1 MLPHLKCKTNVLHK
15 GAKMTSYTFRLDEQL
30 KQEAFSVFKSYG
42 LTPAQAIKMMLQQVV
57 RTKSIPVQFDYQPN
71 AETAEAIRE
80 LTAGEAEHHEVNSV
94 EEMMALMQKMATE

>member
-1 MLPHLKCKTNVLHK
+1 
-15 GAKMTSYTFRLDEQL
+15 MTSYTFRLDEQL

-80 LTAGEAEHHEVNSV
+80 LTAGKAEQHEVNSV
-94 EEMMALMQKMATE
+94 EEMRALMQKMATE